1 MATVE
6 STCDP
11 YQSSILSALA
21 QARQVS
27 LPSSSEEGV
36 RSPTTTVLTSF
47 HSPRTFHSEIVD
59 APYPTMQT
67 DGTGTSQFQGG
78 SDTWFSRDSAVTGLS
93 HLEEDRVSES
103 YYNDS
108 DPGAVV
114 GPPVDN
120 ANGSTSDAARGART
134 GLTSSIIA
142 FNTKDA
148 LTNEPLVDPVLGSDG
163 LIHDR
168 WSLLDTDNALARSI
182 TMCVKGLTSCSI
194 TIVRAHELLCCIQP
208 GRCHTASRRY
218 TCCSGGFEE
227 RVLSETVCLSE
238 CKLCHYQTSLPS
250 LTCIWANTESGR
262 RLH

>member
-1 MATVE
+1 
-6 STCDP
+6 
-11 YQSSILSALA
+11 
-21 QARQVS
+21 
-27 LPSSSEEGV
+27 
-36 RSPTTTVLTSF
+36 
-47 HSPRTFHSEIVD
+47 
-59 APYPTMQT
+59 
-67 DGTGTSQFQGG
+67 
-78 SDTWFSRDSAVTGLS
+78 VTGLS

-120 ANGSTSDAARGART
+120 ANGSTSDATRGART

-194 TIVRAHELLCCIQP
+194 PSVSAHKL
-208 GRCHTASRRY
+208 
-218 TCCSGGFEE
+218 
-227 RVLSETVCLSE
+227 VLSSVSAMLYNFGTLYMLLRRIRGRSAIGNG
-238 CKLCHYQTSLPS
+238 LP
-250 LTCIWANTESGR
+250 IGM
-262 RLH
+262 